1 MTTVPAVHLMIPEN
15 SICLDVLVD
24 DLLNGSV
31 GDKLLESAV
40 DLVDHFG
47 VALGECHSVI
57 LGGVLG
63 VEDAESFVSLYEFF
77 CGLVVDDD
85 GVDLV
90 LLESDDS
97 VCALAELLD
106 VLFAVAAFVNGCGSV
121 DIAGGCKLTP
131 TFFPV
136 RSSGF

>member
-1 MTTVPAVHLMIPEN
+1 MTTVPAVHLMIPAN

-63 VEDAESFVSLYEFF
+63 VEDAESFVSLSMMTASILS
-77 CGLVVDDD
+77 CLRAMIASAP
-85 GVDLV
+85 
-90 LLESDDS
+90 LLNFS
-97 VCALAELLD
+97 
-106 VLFAVAAFVNGCGSV
+106 
-121 DIAGGCKLTP
+121 
-131 TFFPV
+131 TF
-136 RSSGF
+136 SSP

>member
-1 MTTVPAVHLMIPEN
+1 MFQHKTRGRPVTTVPAVHLMIPAN

-90 LLESDDS
+90 LRAMIAS
-97 VCALAELLD
+97 APLLN
-106 VLFAVAAFVNGCGSV
+106 FS
-121 DIAGGCKLTP
+121 
-131 TFFPV
+131 TF
-136 RSSGF
+136 SSP